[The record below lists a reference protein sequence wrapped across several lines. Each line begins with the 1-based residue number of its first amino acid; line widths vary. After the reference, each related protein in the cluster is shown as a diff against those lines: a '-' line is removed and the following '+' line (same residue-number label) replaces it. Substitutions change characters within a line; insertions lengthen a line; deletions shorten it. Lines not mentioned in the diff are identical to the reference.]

1 MKRLLIIEDDRA
13 MADGL
18 SITLKSESIDVEK
31 CYDIT
36 TAKKSIREK
45 NYNLIILD
53 IGLPDGSGLDLLQ
66 EIRRIYRIPVILLTA
81 NDTETDV
88 VMGLELGAADY
99 ITKPFSLAIL
109 RAKVNTE
116 LNKVESNKNMYYE
129 TDEFFF
135 DFEKM
140 EYYKGS
146 TSIDLSKTEQRLLKL
161 LIENRGFTVK
171 REFLVD
177 RLWTDGAEYVDENAL
192 SVTVKRL
199 RNKLEDNS
207 ANHVHIKNS
216 LWNRI

>member
-36 TAKKSIREK
+36 
-45 NYNLIILD
+45 
-53 IGLPDGSGLDLLQ
+53 
-66 EIRRIYRIPVILLTA
+66 
-81 NDTETDV
+81 
-88 VMGLELGAADY
+88 
-99 ITKPFSLAIL
+99 
-109 RAKVNTE
+109 
-116 LNKVESNKNMYYE
+116 
-129 TDEFFF
+129 
-135 DFEKM
+135 M

-177 RLWTDGAEYVDENAL
+177 RLWTDCAEYVDENAL

-207 ANHVHIKNS
+207 ANHVHIKTVYGIGYRWQS
-216 LWNRI
+216 